1 MRSHIVRWFKSIGF
15 GQLINLDVLKNRCIK
30 LSSISLFAL
39 CLVANP
45 LIVSAKTMLETYN
58 KTNNKSSSKSNVKP
72 TILVFGDSLSASY
85 GISQDQGWVNLLA
98 QRLTQK
104 RYSYKLVNVSISG
117 ETTSGG
123 LSRFK
128 QSIKQHK
135 PSVVILELGAND
147 GLRGLNATDTFNNL
161 DSMIS
166 QAKPAKVLLLGM
178 KIPPNYGLKY
188 SEQFSDNYV
197 KLAKKNNV
205 KLVPF
210 MLDGIAGN
218 RDLVQQDGLH
228 PTAAAQPLILE
239 NIWVELKKII

>member
-1 MRSHIVRWFKSIGF
+1 MQSHIFKKL
-15 GQLINLDVLKNRCIK
+15 QLIDFSHLNLNIILHCRFKYFCAFSLIG
-30 LSSISLFAL
+30 LS
-39 CLVANP
+39 LVAVPVLAN
-45 LIVSAKTMLETYN
+45 AKTMIELDA
-58 KTNNKSSSKSNVKP
+58 KLSPKH

-85 GISQDQGWVNLLA
+85 GITQEQGWVSLLA
-98 QRLTQK
+98 QRLVQQN
-104 RYSYKLVNVSISG
+104 YNYKVVNLSISG

-128 QSIKQHK
+128 QAIKQHK
-135 PSVVILELGAND
+135 PSIVILELGAND

-161 DSMIS
+161 NTMIT

-188 SEQFSDNYV
+188 SADFSDNYA
-197 KLAKKNNV
+197 KLAKKHQI

-210 MLDGIAGN
+210 MLNGIAGN

-228 PTAAAQPLILE
+228 PTAAAQPKILE
-239 NIWVELKKII
+239 NSWIELKKMLVK